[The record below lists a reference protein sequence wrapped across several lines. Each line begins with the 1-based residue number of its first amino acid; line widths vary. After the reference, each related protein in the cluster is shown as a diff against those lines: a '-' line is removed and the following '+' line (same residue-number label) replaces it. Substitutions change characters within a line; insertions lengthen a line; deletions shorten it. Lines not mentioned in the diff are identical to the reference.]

1 MHENYRL
8 SNIYSCILAE
18 PIAHRV
24 RVDFILLSFML
35 RATFS
40 RVSKM
45 FDMKEKV
52 ARSYVYLQMWF
63 GVLWIQMSSTDF
75 RANFIGFSR
84 TQQDLSRRLAQ
95 DL

>member
-8 SNIYSCILAE
+8 SKIYSCILAE

-24 RVDFILLSFML
+24 RVDFVLLSFML

-40 RVSKM
+40 RVSNM

-52 ARSYVYLQMWF
+52 ARGIKLMQLCLFTNV
-63 GVLWIQMSSTDF
+63 VRSTLDP
-75 RANFIGFSR
+75 NV
-84 TQQDLSRRLAQ
+84 
-95 DL
+95 